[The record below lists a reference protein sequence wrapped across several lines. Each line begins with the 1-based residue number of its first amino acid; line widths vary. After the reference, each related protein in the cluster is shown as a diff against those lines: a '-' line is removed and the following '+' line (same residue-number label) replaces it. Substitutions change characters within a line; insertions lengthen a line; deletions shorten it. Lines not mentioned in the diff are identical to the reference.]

1 MQLKCSS
8 SINVLTRAVCCHHDR
23 YWFYRDSPPVLVYY
37 VHVLP
42 SSVQTPYSDKTLVFC
57 IVQIQSHCVV
67 RSSSSFCFPCFKQN
81 PHRLNSVSVLC
92 LNLEKLC
99 DFSLKNK
106 TKKKSL
112 AGGWWYTDL
121 SLCYT
126 TSIQQALRVC
136 GKGWEN
142 PLFAKR
148 AKVDLTGW
156 KCGSSGVDMYCL
168 LRQEHCLPIKN
179 YRGQLLNGTYRPSP
193 MWNL

>member
-8 SINVLTRAVCCHHDR
+8 SINVLTRAVHCHHDR

-99 DFSLKNK
+99 DFSLKK
-106 TKKKSL
+106 TKNKKK
-112 AGGWWYTDL
+112 AGWWLVVHRYF
-121 SLCYT
+121 SLLHNQHPAGLESVWKRLRES
-126 TSIQQALRVC
+126 SICQA
-136 GKGWEN
+136 G
-142 PLFAKR
+142 
-148 AKVDLTGW
+148 
-156 KCGSSGVDMYCL
+156 
-168 LRQEHCLPIKN
+168 
-179 YRGQLLNGTYRPSP
+179 
-193 MWNL
+193 